1 MNHINSIRIN
11 HNVIFYHIKHIYQ
24 NQGNFISRWN
34 ERHLIAYFGTLMTLK
49 LIVSIE
55 SRVSL

>member
-1 MNHINSIRIN
+1 MSLPYKTYIPKPRK
-11 HNVIFYHIKHIYQ
+11 FYIK
-24 NQGNFISRWN
+24 WN